1 MFGKG
6 KRNKDKSRKEKKSK
20 TKDVIEGIT
29 NNNISITHQINSFY
43 QTESAPPARPPPT
56 PGDLTSS
63 QNISGDFSPAAV
75 TKIEDEPGLLFTGEL
90 LNGRP
95 VIKGGNIEKLVE
107 RLTFEKYNGLFFF
120 SFYLFCFCYVFT
132 CFCILFLFFK
142 DTKYVK
148 AFMLTFRSFTTPA
161 ELLQLLIDRFNISCP
176 KGSSKTEEQSFET
189 SVKKVVRLRY
199 FFIFFYYFLIF
210 FVISLKFSF
219 CEFLF

>member
-6 KRNKDKSRKEKKSK
+6 KRNKDKSRKDKKSK

-120 SFYLFCFCYVFT
+120 HFIYFVFVMYLHVFA
-132 CFCILFLFFK
+132 FF
-142 DTKYVK
+142 
-148 AFMLTFRSFTTPA
+148 
-161 ELLQLLIDRFNISCP
+161 
-176 KGSSKTEEQSFET
+176 
-189 SVKKVVRLRY
+189 
-199 FFIFFYYFLIF
+199 FF
-210 FVISLKFSF
+210 SLKIQNM
-219 CEFLF
+219 